1 METGTVPEKC
11 KDGLNITLHKG
22 RGKSFTDPNNYRAI
36 SLLPAVYKI
45 FEKIL
50 QLRIENSLI
59 PTKIYPHQHGFQK
72 GKSCSMVTFM
82 YACFMDA
89 EKAFDKVWLNGLLY
103 KLYNIGI
110 TNSKDFH
117 LLHDMFSGM
126 KSRVLAHNLLSDWI
140 MIEQGT
146 RQGSLLSPFMYSV
159 YLNDLHI

>member
-1 METGTVPEKC
+1 
-11 KDGLNITLHKG
+11 
-22 RGKSFTDPNNYRAI
+22 
-36 SLLPAVYKI
+36 
-45 FEKIL
+45 
-50 QLRIENSLI
+50 
-59 PTKIYPHQHGFQK
+59 
-72 GKSCSMVTFM
+72 MVTFILQKCANYCIERGSDL

-110 TNSKDFH
+110 TNSKDFY
-117 LLHDMFSGM
+117 LLHDFWYM

-159 YLNDLHI
+159 

>member
-1 METGTVPEKC
+1 
-11 KDGLNITLHKG
+11 
-22 RGKSFTDPNNYRAI
+22 
-36 SLLPAVYKI
+36 
-45 FEKIL
+45 
-50 QLRIENSLI
+50 
-59 PTKIYPHQHGFQK
+59 
-72 GKSCSMVTFM
+72 M

-103 KLYNIGI
+103 KQYNIGI